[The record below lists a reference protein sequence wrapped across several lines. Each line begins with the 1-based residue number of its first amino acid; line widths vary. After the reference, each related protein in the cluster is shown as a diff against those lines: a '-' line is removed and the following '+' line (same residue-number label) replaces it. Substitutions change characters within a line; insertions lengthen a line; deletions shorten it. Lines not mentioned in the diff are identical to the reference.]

1 MFAFEGISPDS
12 FEIDSFPKRILTGFL
27 NSKLYMKF
35 IFGYFNCHLK
45 QACLFVVQRYKM
57 WQKRY
62 SNRELDFREDIPNYS
77 DEQLKE
83 VLKLRDHYQPEAAQ
97 LAIQEALK
105 RGIIHSEQDLFS
117 EEYRCEEIQFSLFPK
132 IRKDRNRIKIRKS
145 IARSLVICSVLPVVY
160 GLVEMKTGKS
170 WEGAGILLFGL
181 LWLFCSAQ
189 LIKVFHMLFIRCL
202 MAGTILGTMYIFYR
216 LTSSKTYIFMDFFLV
231 LVLAGLIFYGLL
243 FMLKNA
249 RE

>member
-1 MFAFEGISPDS
+1 
-12 FEIDSFPKRILTGFL
+12 
-27 NSKLYMKF
+27 
-35 IFGYFNCHLK
+35 
-45 QACLFVVQRYKM
+45 M

-62 SNRELDFREDIPNYS
+62 SKREVDFREDIPNYS

-117 EEYRCEEIQFSLFPK
+117 EEYRCHEMRFSLFPK
-132 IRKDRNRIKIRKS
+132 IKKDRNRIKIRRS
-145 IARSLVICSVLPVVY
+145 IARSMVICSVLPVVF
-160 GLVEMKTGKS
+160 GLIEMKNGS
-170 WEGAGILLFGL
+170 RWEGAGILLFGL

-189 LIKVFHMLFIRCL
+189 LIKVFHVLFIRCL
-202 MAGTILGTMYIFYR
+202 MSGTVLGVLYIFYR
-216 LTSSKTYIFMDFFLV
+216 LISSQTTVSMDFFLV
-231 LVLAGLIFYGLL
+231 LVLAGLIFYGLI

-249 RE
+249 RD